1 MTYEPGST
9 FKIITL
15 ACSLEEHT
23 IDLDKDHYYD
33 SGSIA
38 VENARIKC
46 WKHGGHGDQTYLEV
60 VQNSCN
66 PGFVTLGQKVGK
78 EKLFS
83 YINNFGFGKKT
94 GIDLNGEE
102 TGILFNLDK
111 VGPVELATTA
121 FGQGVSV
128 TPIHLTV

>member
-1 MTYEPGST
+1 MVGT

-15 ACSLEEHT
+15 AASLNEN
-23 IDLDKDHYYD
+23 IVDLDKETFNDG
-33 SGSIA
+33 GSIQ

-46 WKHGGHGDQTYLEV
+46 WKAGGHGHQTYLQV
-60 VQNSCN
+60 VENSCN
-66 PGFVTLGQKVGK
+66 PGFVTLGQRLGK

-83 YINNFGFGKKT
+83 YIRNFGFGSKT
-94 GIDLNGEE
+94 GIDLNGEAS
-102 TGILFNLDK
+102 GILFNLDK